1 MNFKEDTPPV
11 KLKGVGDSLWVTIN
25 PSLPIDQLKQG
36 LITPFQRLKH
46 LAVNARIIIDT
57 GAEDLENRDELIET
71 LGDFLKKE
79 FQVGHVTK
87 PVTPN
92 RSVTQNRI
100 RQQDMGNSW
109 HHYQNDGLVIAG
121 RVRSG
126 QKIQAKKHLIVL
138 GDLNPGAEAIAGGDI
153 IIMGSL
159 QGKASAGQPDNEEA
173 IIVALEF
180 KPTQI
185 QIGGFV
191 AGGMADSAKNRPE
204 FAYIENNA
212 IVVDDY
218 IKENP
223 FRRLAWPEVR

>member
-1 MNFKEDTPPV
+1 MNFKEDAPPV

-25 PSLPIDQLKQG
+25 PSLPPDELKQA
-36 LITPFQRLKH
+36 LIAPFERLKH
-46 LAVNARIIIDT
+46 LAINARIIIDT
-57 GAEDLENRDELIET
+57 GAEDPENRDELIET

-138 GDLNPGAEAIAGGDI
+138 GDLNPGAEVIAGGDI

>member
-1 MNFKEDTPPV
+1 MNHNEDPPV
-11 KLKGVGDSLWVTIN
+11 KLKGVGDSLWVSVN
-25 PSLPIDQLKQG
+25 PSLPFEQLKKE
-36 LITPFQRLKH
+36 LVKPFERLKH
-46 LAVNARIIIDT
+46 LAINARIIIDT
-57 GAEDLENRDELIET
+57 GKDDQENTDQLIEKI
-71 LGDFLKKE
+71 GNFLKTE

-87 PVTPN
+87 PTTPK
-92 RSVTQNRI
+92 RSVNKNRV
-100 RQQDMGNSW
+100 RQQDMGNAW
-109 HHYQNDGLVIAG
+109 HHYRNDGLLIAG

-126 QKIQAKKHLIVL
+126 QKIQAKKHLIIL
-138 GDLNPGAEAIAGGDI
+138 GDLNPGAEVIAGGDI
-153 IIMGSL
+153 IIIGCL

-173 IIVALEF
+173 IIMALEF

-191 AGGMADSAKNRPE
+191 AAGIADSSGNRPE
-204 FAYIENNA
+204 FASVEDNA

>member
-1 MNFKEDTPPV
+1 MNFKEDAPPV

-25 PSLPIDQLKQG
+25 PSLPLSELKQA
-36 LITPFQRLKH
+36 LIAPFERLKH

-57 GAEDLENRDELIET
+57 GAEDPENRDELIET
-71 LGDFLKKE
+71 LGTFLKQE

-87 PVTPN
+87 PVAPN

-138 GDLNPGAEAIAGGDI
+138 GDVNPGAEAIAGGDI
-153 IIMGSL
+153 IILGSL